1 MKSLKIG
8 AYIRV
13 STEDQVNV
21 FEGSLD
27 SQKYRINEFVQYK
40 NRQQADW
47 GNIVEFYFEEGVSA
61 GTTNR
66 PVYQKLMA
74 DVRKGKINLILVSD
88 LTRLSRNLMDFCS
101 LINELEKHHASY
113 LSMKEQFDTSTP
125 IGRMLVYI
133 IIILGQFERE
143 QTSERVA
150 VNCHSRA
157 LRGLV
162 NGGPAPMGYDKHPDK
177 KGLLVVNES
186 EVQIVQK
193 IFQIFLDEGSR
204 AKAVTKLNELGI
216 KPKRTSLKEKNNP
229 NVAWTYQTLGSL
241 IENIAYIGKREVNK
255 VYKDEDPS
263 HLKPWQ
269 KYQIVP
275 AAWPA
280 ILDEKIFFD
289 AQSLL
294 EEASLRERTRM
305 SKTEKRIF
313 LLTSL
318 LTCGIAGL
326 PLVGQ
331 AGHGSSGTI
340 HRYYHYVRRPKDLK
354 VVRPRLNADELE
366 EKVIAELKSAL
377 STQGYF
383 EDLEKTLKSQS
394 DANSKG
400 GAAEFDRAQKELK
413 DIQNRIN
420 SIWTNQSRMQLGE
433 EALKLASDEL
443 NRLAKQKQDLEKYL
457 STLDPK
463 GNDPYAFKEQAL
475 FVENQIRWCMQG
487 WAKATPAMRKRL
499 LRRTIREI
507 VVTQTEL
514 WITFWTSS
522 EDRDISLKIGPQ
534 SEDSNDQGN
543 IISIG
548 RRSRPSSNA
557 NEKRR
562 ATASGTVPD
571 SAAEAASENLKCA
584 VGENQNSSIR
594 SSGNDKIG
602 SERRT

>member
-40 NRQQADW
+40 NRQQPNW
-47 GNIVEFYFEEGVSA
+47 GSIVDFYIEEGVSA

-66 PVYQKLMA
+66 PVYQKLMS

-113 LSMKEQFDTSTP
+113 LSMKEQFDTSPP

-143 QTSERVA
+143 QTSERLA

-186 EVQIVQK
+186 EAQIVQK

-204 AKAVTKLNELGI
+204 AKAVAKLKELGI

-229 NVAWTYQTLGSL
+229 NVTWTYQTLGSL
-241 IENIAYIGKREVNK
+241 IENIAYIGKRDVNK

-263 HLKPWQ
+263 HLKAWQ

-289 AQSLL
+289 AQNLL
-294 EEASLRERTRM
+294 EEASLKERTRM
-305 SKTEKRIF
+305 SKKEKRIF

-318 LTCGIAGL
+318 LSCGITGL

-366 EKVIAELKSAL
+366 EKIITELKSAL

-383 EDLEKTLKSQS
+383 DDLEKTLKSQS
-394 DANSKG
+394 DVNTKG
-400 GAAEFDRAQKELK
+400 GAAEFDRVQKELK
-413 DIQNRIN
+413 DIQNRIS

-433 EALKLASDEL
+433 EALKLTSEEL

-463 GNDPYAFKEQAL
+463 GNDPYVFKEQAL

-487 WAKATPAMRKRL
+487 WAKATPAIRKRL
-499 LRRTIREI
+499 LRRTIKEI

-534 SEDSNDQGN
+534 SENSNDQGN

-548 RRSRPSSNA
+548 RRSRPSSNV
-557 NEKRR
+557 NERRR
-562 ATASGTVPD
+562 ATSSGTVPN
-571 SAAEAASENLKCA
+571 SAAEAAGENLKFA